1 VQEANYHTRDN
12 ALDELRA
19 AIHRVLQP
27 AYTVSYTGGVTVK
40 HFLKTPK
47 PPLGR
52 VNKAGKVEEPD
63 PELLDAFHEEL
74 AVVNKKER
82 ELERC
87 AQKAKNLINPLLK
100 WGQALG
106 EREDWLLLAG
116 SILDEE
122 DRPDVE
128 SYIRE
133 HRRFLRTANAWTDK
147 LRF

>member
-52 VNKAGKVEEPD
+52 VNKAGK
-63 PELLDAFHEEL
+63 
-74 AVVNKKER
+74 
-82 ELERC
+82 LERC